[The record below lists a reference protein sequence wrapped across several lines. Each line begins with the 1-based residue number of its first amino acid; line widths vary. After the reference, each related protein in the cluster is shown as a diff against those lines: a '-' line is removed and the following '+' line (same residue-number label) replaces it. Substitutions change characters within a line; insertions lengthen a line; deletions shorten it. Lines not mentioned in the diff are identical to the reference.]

1 MRLIRRYRAIAAW
14 LCLFALLSGCNDDAA
29 KRLNEAAHAIG
40 LVQQFAIDAEKQ
52 KLMTTAEAKT
62 VVTATLKLSESGK
75 AAVAV
80 MRGINLQDPASR
92 TKAIDA
98 IGLVADQLGQLQKTL
113 NIQNDTSRRH
123 VESLLLLV
131 QTSLNAARISI
142 AAQE

>member
-1 MRLIRRYRAIAAW
+1 MTSQKRITVRVAL
-14 LCLFALLSGCNDDAA
+14 LCLFLFTGCNDDAA

-40 LVQQFAIDAEKQ
+40 VVQQFAIDAEKQ
-52 KLMTTAEAKT
+52 KLMTTAETKT
-62 VVTATLKLSESGK
+62 VVTATLRLSESGK

-113 NIQNDTSRRH
+113 NIQNDTARRQ
-123 VESLLLLV
+123 VESLLLVV
-131 QTSLNAARISI
+131 QTALNSARVII
-142 AAQE
+142 AAES

>member
-1 MRLIRRYRAIAAW
+1 MRLIRRYRAIMAA
-14 LCLFALLSGCNDDAA
+14 LCLLALLTACNDDAA

-52 KLMTTAEAKT
+52 KLMTTAETKA
-62 VVTATLKLSESGK
+62 VVTATLRLSESGK

-113 NIQNDTSRRH
+113 NIQNDTSRRQ